1 MYGGLPAVAVAV
13 AVGPL
18 YENEESSS
26 RSISAPRE
34 ATDPKFVKSIES
46 ADKSYLP
53 HFHSGG
59 NATRS
64 RSQLLMH
71 GDVDAAAR
79 PGPRGR
85 AGRVRAR
92 ELQHTISMRS
102 KKRKEGT
109 SASGDDDRR

>member
-1 MYGGLPAVAVAV
+1 
-13 AVGPL
+13 
-18 YENEESSS
+18 
-26 RSISAPRE
+26 
-34 ATDPKFVKSIES
+34 
-46 ADKSYLP
+46 
-53 HFHSGG
+53 
-59 NATRS
+59 
-64 RSQLLMH
+64 MH

-109 SASGDDDRR
+109 SEGAVMMIADDDNGANRAEEEDDEEDVMGTGGMRTTKNSSRSARER